1 MSDSKIGA
9 WLGARQHPAERQ
21 RGRVFFSS
29 GVRAGSEAQNSQLW
43 SPGALLMVRH
53 LGGSLARGA
62 DAVSARS
69 PTG

>member
-29 GVRAGSEAQNSQLW
+29 GVRAGGCLGGFVQATFLPVRCSSWRMRLRAWRSR
-43 SPGALLMVRH
+43 PALL
-53 LGGSLARGA
+53 S
-62 DAVSARS
+62 
-69 PTG
+69 